1 MLAYI
6 VAKAFDAYDLVI
18 QVPVGSVRSWILLD

>member
-6 VAKAFDAYDLVI
+6 VAKAFDAYDLAI
-18 QVPVGSVRSWILLD
+18 QVPAGSIRSWMLLD